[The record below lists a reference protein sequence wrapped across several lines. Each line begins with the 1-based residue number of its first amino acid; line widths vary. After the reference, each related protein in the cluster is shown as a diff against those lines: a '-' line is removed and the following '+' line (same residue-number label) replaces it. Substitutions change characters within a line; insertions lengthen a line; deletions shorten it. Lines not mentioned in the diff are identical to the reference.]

1 MLKTI
6 PPALL
11 FFFGSLGLWAQAPAE
26 VAYTLY
32 LVGDAGEPAIVDQPL
47 GKALRREVSASGAN
61 ATVVYLGDNIYPKGM
76 PPVGSKQRAISET
89 ILKTQAGWIQGLDA
103 KGIFLPGN
111 HDWQRAR
118 RRGQEYILNQ
128 QQFLDSLHD
137 NNITLLPRDACP
149 GPVEIPLTEK
159 AVLVILDTQWLLH
172 PWDKP
177 GEESD
182 CDAKTPAEVWLLL
195 SDIFARNAGKRVI
208 VAAHHPLITHG
219 EHGGVFQ
226 LKDHLFPL
234 TAANHNLYIPMPV
247 IGSIYPLYRKWF
259 GDVQDAAHPLYKEMS
274 GLIQNLMLQYPG
286 SVYAAGHEHA
296 LQYLVRDSLHLI
308 VSGAG
313 SKTSFVKQKQ
323 YSKYAG
329 AVQGYV
335 KLTLYTDGSAL
346 TEYKQVDE
354 TYPEGKSVYSDKL
367 PALHRMKPLPEQGAV
382 SFKDKVVR
390 VKASEQYAASKTHER
405 LLGANYRSAWGQEID
420 VPVFDIATEQGGLKI
435 VQKGGGMQTLS
446 LRLEDSTGREFVLR
460 SIEKYPENAVP
471 EMLRKTFAQDLVQ
484 DQISAS
490 HPYSAVVV
498 PGLADA
504 AQIYHTNP
512 RIVYIP
518 DDARL
523 GIYRRQF
530 ANTLS
535 LFEERPAGDWSDK
548 AFFGNSKNIINTSK
562 VLERTEK
569 DNDNQVDQRFVLRSR
584 IFDLWIGDWDR
595 HDDQWR
601 WSSFKTKKG
610 ETYRPVPRD
619 RDQAFFVNEG
629 VIPKIWS
636 RKWALPKFEGFAE
649 TIRWPSGL
657 SFNARYFD
665 RTFLTE
671 PSEDEWVA
679 AAKDLQLKLTDEVIE
694 TSIKAWPIEIY
705 DLHGKE
711 VIQKLKVRR
720 ENLVKDAVLHYK
732 FLAKAVEVVGS
743 EKDEKFDVQRQPSG
757 DVLVKVYKYKDGE
770 EGKKLYERLF
780 KKFETKEIRLYG
792 RGGKDLFAVTG
803 TTPQSILV
811 RVIGGDGK
819 DTLRDE
825 SHVTGLANK
834 TLFYDLKEGSTVVTK
849 GETGNRMS
857 DDSQVNEWD
866 RKAFKYNTLA
876 PLVTGNVNPDD
887 GLFIG
892 GGFLYQTQG
901 FRKSPFKSRHFALF
915 SVAPRTASFNLS
927 YRGDFNNV
935 VGKWGLQ
942 IIADLKQPNYV
953 NNFFGWGNES
963 VYDLNID
970 DKPQHA
976 GLSTPIEYYRYRFE
990 EWKLEAYIT
999 RRIGNW
1005 GLLQAGPAFQRVE
1018 VEDPGGKDR
1027 FIEEYAAT
1035 LPYPL
1040 FDGHNTYTG
1049 GAWKFTVDKRNN
1061 PIFTTRGVVFAVS
1074 GRNMAGVDMRAHS
1087 FSSYES
1093 SLSLYH
1099 SFRFPSRIVFAA
1111 RVGGGLNTGTYEF
1124 YQAQILSGRTEIR
1137 GFRKTRFYGDSRL
1150 YSNLEMR
1157 IKLLSLKT
1165 YLFPAS
1171 LGIVGFHDFGRVW
1184 YKDANGND
1192 PSTVSG
1198 KSSEWH
1204 RGWGGGL
1211 WFTPFNL
1218 TILSVEAAHSEEGT
1232 LGYIRMGF
1240 LF

>member
-6 PPALL
+6 LPALL
-11 FFFGSLGLWAQAPAE
+11 FFFSSIGLWAQAPPE

-47 GKALRREVSASGAN
+47 GKALRREVAASGAN
-61 ATVVYLGDNIYPKGM
+61 ATVIYLGDNIYPKGM
-76 PPVGSKQRAISET
+76 PPVGSKPRAVSET

-111 HDWQRAR
+111 HDWQRGR
-118 RRGQEYILNQ
+118 RRGQEFILNQ

-137 NNITLLPRDACP
+137 ANITLMPRDACP
-149 GPVEIPLTEK
+149 GPVEIPLTNK

-177 GEESD
+177 GAESD
-182 CDAKTPAEVWLLL
+182 CDAKTPAEVWLAL

-226 LKDHLFPL
+226 LKDHIFPL
-234 TAANHNLYIPMPV
+234 TAAKHNLYIPLPV

-335 KLTLYTDGSAL
+335 KLILYADGSAL
-346 TEYKQVDE
+346 TEFRQVDE

-367 PALHRMKPLPEQGAV
+367 PALQRMKPLAEQGTV
-382 SFKDKVVR
+382 SFKDKIVR

-420 VPVFDIATEQGGLKI
+420 VPVFNIGAEQGGLKI

-504 AQIYHTNP
+504 AGIYHTNP

-518 DDARL
+518 DDPRF
-523 GIYRRQF
+523 GIYRHAF

-569 DNDNQVDQRFVLRSR
+569 DNDNQVDQGFVLRSR

-619 RDQAFFVNEG
+619 RDQAFFVNQG

-679 AAKDLQLKLTDEVIE
+679 AAKDLQVKLTDEVIE
-694 TSIKAWPIEIY
+694 TSIKAWPKEIY
-705 DLHGKE
+705 DLHGQE
-711 VIQKLKVRR
+711 VIRKLKVRR

-732 FLAKAVEVVGS
+732 FLAKTVEVIGS

-780 KKFETKEIRLYG
+780 KNFETKEIRLYG

-803 TTPQSILV
+803 STSQSILV

-825 SHVTGLANK
+825 SHVAGLANK
-834 TLFYDLKEGSTVVTK
+834 TLFYDLKEGSTLVSN
-849 GETGNRMS
+849 GETGNRLS
-857 DDSQVNEWD
+857 IDPEVNDWD

-915 SVAPRTASFNLS
+915 SMAPLTASFNLS
-927 YRGDFNNV
+927 YRGDFNDV

-942 IIADLKQPNYV
+942 IAADIKQPNYV

-970 DKPQHA
+970 EKPQHA

-990 EWKLEAYIT
+990 EWKLEAYVT
-999 RRIGNW
+999 RHIGNW
-1005 GLLQAGPAFQRVE
+1005 GLFQAGPAFQRVE

-1027 FIEEYAAT
+1027 YIEEYAAT

-1049 GAWKFTVDKRNN
+1049 GAWKFTIDKRNN
-1061 PIFTTRGVVFAVS
+1061 PVFTTRGVVFAVG

-1184 YKDANGND
+1184 YKDVNGND